1 MLTKDELLRLIATT
15 VLSAAVFARAEEPA
29 VSPAFVFDARY
40 AASGV
45 TPELWAANEAIG
57 LSALFAL
64 RTQPLLLDSDGD
76 GLPDVY
82 ELALGLDPARDD
94 AGEDPDGDG
103 RTNRQEF
110 NAGTNPTV
118 AEDWEKA
125 AASTEAFLVDTW
137 IDRPEIHEQDVVEV
151 WARSLAFLVDTA
163 GRAADTDRDGLPDFW
178 EVFYGLDPYTADAD
192 LDADGDGRTNREEYN
207 AGTNPVV
214 ADDWTKSAGASGA
227 FMTDTRVVYV
237 GGHPVVSN
245 LFAVARVSNLFVC
258 DTGGLYYDW
267 DGDGIPNW
275 WEARFSRSKTGL
287 DAASD
292 ADGDGRTALDEFV
305 AYTDP
310 TNAASF
316 FSISIDASPR
326 ATPEASP
333 LRAASGSRSA
343 KSSSDSDTD
352 YAISWPTAK
361 GRVYKLYSAT
371 NLSEKWDAEPVA
383 TLDGTGGT
391 VSVPVDQ
398 SEPVRFF
405 RVDVEIA
412 PAD

>member
-1 MLTKDELLRLIATT
+1 MDSSRKPLRM
-15 VLSAAVFARAEEPA
+15 LSALVILAVALARAEAPD
-29 VSPAFVFDARY
+29 VSPAFLFDARY
-40 AASGV
+40 PASGV
-45 TPELWAANEAIG
+45 TPELWAANEAVG

-64 RTQPLLLDSDGD
+64 RTKPLLLDSDGD

-82 ELALGLDPARDD
+82 ELAHGLDPARDD
-94 AGEDPDGDG
+94 ANEDPDDDG
-103 RTNRQEF
+103 RTNKQEF
-110 NAGTNPTV
+110 NAGTNPAV

-125 AASTEAFLVDTW
+125 ISSTEAFLVDTW

-163 GRAADTDRDGLPDFW
+163 GRAADTDKDGLPDFW

-207 AGTNPVV
+207 AGANPVV
-214 ADDWTKSAGASGA
+214 ADDWTKSASASGA
-227 FMTDTRVVYV
+227 FETDTRVVYV

-275 WEARFSRSKTGL
+275 WEARFSRSKTDL
-287 DAASD
+287 DAAND
-292 ADGDGRTALDEFV
+292 ADGDGMTALDEFV

-316 FSISIDASPR
+316 FSISIDARP
-326 ATPEASP
+326 ATAPEAAP
-333 LRAASGSRSA
+333 LRAAPGIRSA
-343 KSSSDSDTD
+343 KSAPDSDAG

-361 GRVYKLYSAT
+361 GRVYKLYSTAD
-371 NLSEKWDAEPVA
+371 LSEKWDAEPVA
-383 TLDGTGGT
+383 ILDGTGGT

-405 RVDVEIA
+405 RVEVELA
-412 PAD
+412 PAE

>member
-15 VLSAAVFARAEEPA
+15 VLSAALLARAEEPD

-40 AASGV
+40 ATSDV

-76 GLPDVY
+76 GLPDAY
-82 ELALGLDPARDD
+82 ELAHGLDPARDD

-110 NAGTNPTV
+110 NAGTNPAV

-125 AASTEAFLVDTW
+125 ASSTEAFLVDTW
-137 IDRPEIHEQDVVEV
+137 IDRPVIHEQDVVEV

-227 FMTDTRVVYV
+227 FETDTRVVYV

-310 TNAASF
+310 TNAASV
-316 FSISIDASPR
+316 FSISIVARPAAAPSS
-326 ATPEASP
+326 AP
-333 LRAASGSRSA
+333 LRATSGIRSV
-343 KSSSDSDTD
+343 KSAPDSDVG
-352 YAISWPTAK
+352 YAISWPTAQ
-361 GRVYKLYSAT
+361 GRVYKLYSTAD
-371 NLSEKWDAEPVA
+371 LSENWDAEPVA

-405 RVDVEIA
+405 RVDVELA
-412 PAD
+412 PAE

>member
-1 MLTKDELLRLIATT
+1 MLTKDELLQLVAGCI
-15 VLSAAVFARAEEPA
+15 VCSAAVFARAEEPD
-29 VSPAFVFDARY
+29 VSPTFVFDARY
-40 AASGV
+40 DASGV

-64 RTQPLLLDSDGD
+64 RTQPLLFDSDGD

-82 ELALGLDPARDD
+82 ELAHGLDPARDD

-110 NAGTNPTV
+110 NAGTNPIV

-125 AASTEAFLVDTW
+125 ATSTEAFLVDTW
-137 IDRPEIHEQDVVEV
+137 IDRPVIHEQDVVEV

-227 FMTDTRVVYV
+227 FETDTRVVYV

-287 DAASD
+287 DATSD
-292 ADGDGRTALDEFV
+292 ADSDGRTALDEFDGRTALDEFV

-333 LRAASGSRSA
+333 LRAAPGSRSA
-343 KSSSDSDTD
+343 ASSPDSDTD

-371 NLSEKWDAEPVA
+371 NLSEKW
-383 TLDGTGGT
+383 GGT

>member
-1 MLTKDELLRLIATT
+1 MPTKRELMRLVAGCI
-15 VLSAAVFARAEEPA
+15 VCSAAALQAAEPD
-29 VSPAFVFDARY
+29 VSPAFLFDARY
-40 AASGV
+40 PASGV
-45 TPELWAANEAIG
+45 TPELWAANEAVG

-64 RTQPLLLDSDGD
+64 RTKPLLLDSDGD

-82 ELALGLDPARDD
+82 ELAHGLDPARDD

-103 RTNRQEF
+103 RTNKQEF
-110 NAGTNPTV
+110 NAGTNPVV

-125 AASTEAFLVDTW
+125 VSSTEAFLVDTW
-137 IDRPEIHEQDVVEV
+137 IDRPEIHEQEVVEV

-163 GRAADTDRDGLPDFW
+163 GRAADTDKDGLPDFW
-178 EVFYGLDPYTADAD
+178 EVFHGLDPYTADAD

-227 FMTDTRVVYV
+227 FTADTRVVYV

-245 LFAVARVSNLFVC
+245 LFAVVRVSNLFVC

-275 WEARFSRSKTGL
+275 WEARFSRSKTDL

-292 ADGDGRTALDEFV
+292 ADGDGMTALQEFV

-310 TNAASF
+310 TNSASF
-316 FSISIDASPR
+316 FSISIDTRGA
-326 ATPEASP
+326 AAPEAAP
-333 LRAASGSRSA
+333 RRAATGSRA
-343 KSSSDSDTD
+343 AETASDYSV
-352 YAISWPTAK
+352 SWPTAK
-361 GRVYKLYSAT
+361 GRVYKLYAT
-371 NLSEKWDAEPVA
+371 GNLKEGWDAIPAETVE
-383 TLDGTGGT
+383 GTGGT

-398 SEPVRFF
+398 TEPVRFF
-405 RVDVEIA
+405 RVEVELA
-412 PAD
+412 E

>member
-1 MLTKDELLRLIATT
+1 MPTKRELMRLFAGCIVCAVAALR
-15 VLSAAVFARAEEPA
+15 AAEPD

-40 AASGV
+40 PASGV
-45 TPELWAANEAIG
+45 TPELWAANEAVG
-57 LSALFAL
+57 LSALFAI
-64 RTQPLLLDSDGD
+64 RTKPLLLDSDGD

-82 ELALGLDPARDD
+82 ELAHGLDPARDD

-103 RTNRQEF
+103 RTNKQEF
-110 NAGTNPTV
+110 NAGTNPVV

-125 AASTEAFLVDTW
+125 VSSTESFLVDTW

-163 GRAADTDRDGLPDFW
+163 GRAADTDKDGLPDFW

-214 ADDWTKSAGASGA
+214 ADDWTKSVGASGA
-227 FMTDTRVVYV
+227 FETDTRVVYV
-237 GGHPVVSN
+237 GGHPAVSN
-245 LFAVARVSNLFVC
+245 LFAVARISNLFVC

-292 ADGDGRTALDEFV
+292 ADGDGMTALDEFV

-316 FSISIDASPR
+316 FLISIDARP
-326 ATPEASP
+326 ATAPEAAP
-333 LRAASGSRSA
+333 LRAEPGIRSA
-343 KSSSDSDTD
+343 KSAPDAG

-361 GRVYKLYSAT
+361 GRIYKLYSTAD
-371 NLSEKWDAEPVA
+371 LSEQWDAEPVA

-405 RVDVEIA
+405 RVEVELA
-412 PAD
+412 PAE

>member
-1 MLTKDELLRLIATT
+1 MPTKRELMRLVAGCIVCAAAALR
-15 VLSAAVFARAEEPA
+15 AAEPD

-40 AASGV
+40 PASGV
-45 TPELWAANEAIG
+45 TPVLWAANEAVG

-64 RTQPLLLDSDGD
+64 RTKPLLLDSDGD

-82 ELALGLDPARDD
+82 ELAHGLDPARDD

-110 NAGTNPTV
+110 NAGTNP
-118 AEDWEKA
+118 
-125 AASTEAFLVDTW
+125 
-137 IDRPEIHEQDVVEV
+137 
-151 WARSLAFLVDTA
+151 
-163 GRAADTDRDGLPDFW
+163 
-178 EVFYGLDPYTADAD
+178 
-192 LDADGDGRTNREEYN
+192 
-207 AGTNPVV
+207 VV

-227 FMTDTRVVYV
+227 FETDTRVVYV

-245 LFAVARVSNLFVC
+245 LFAVARISNLFVC

-287 DAASD
+287 DAESD

-316 FSISIDASPR
+316 FSISIDTSVAAAPSPAPR
-326 ATPEASP
+326 
-333 LRAASGSRSA
+333 RAAFGRRA
-343 KSSSDSDTD
+343 GAPPTD
-352 YAISWPTAK
+352 YEISWPTAK
-361 GRVYKLYSAT
+361 GRIYKLYAT
-371 NLSEKWDAEPVA
+371 DNLKDGWDMTPVA
-383 TLDGTGGT
+383 TVEGTGDPA
-391 VSVPVDQ
+391 SVPVGQD
-398 SEPVRFF
+398 EPVRFF
-405 RVDVEIA
+405 RVEVELA
-412 PAD
+412 PTD

>member
-1 MLTKDELLRLIATT
+1 MPTKRELMRLFAGCIVCAVAALR
-15 VLSAAVFARAEEPA
+15 AAEPD

-40 AASGV
+40 PASGV
-45 TPELWAANEAIG
+45 TPELWAANEAVG
-57 LSALFAL
+57 LSALFAI
-64 RTQPLLLDSDGD
+64 RTKPLLLDSDGD

-82 ELALGLDPARDD
+82 ELAHGLDPARDD

-103 RTNRQEF
+103 RTNKQEF
-110 NAGTNPTV
+110 NAGTNPVV

-125 AASTEAFLVDTW
+125 VSSTESFLVDTW
-137 IDRPEIHEQDVVEV
+137 IDRPEIHEQDLVEV

-163 GRAADTDRDGLPDFW
+163 GRAADTDKDGLPDFW

-214 ADDWTKSAGASGA
+214 ADDWTKSVGASGA
-227 FMTDTRVVYV
+227 FETDTRVVYV
-237 GGHPVVSN
+237 GGHPAVSN
-245 LFAVARVSNLFVC
+245 LFAVARISNLFVC

-292 ADGDGRTALDEFV
+292 ADGDGMTALDEFV

-316 FSISIDASPR
+316 FLISIDARP
-326 ATPEASP
+326 ATAPEAAP
-333 LRAASGSRSA
+333 LRAEPGIRSA
-343 KSSSDSDTD
+343 KSAPDAG

-361 GRVYKLYSAT
+361 GRIYKLYSTAD
-371 NLSEKWDAEPVA
+371 LSEQWDAEPVA

-405 RVDVEIA
+405 RVEVELA
-412 PAD
+412 PAE